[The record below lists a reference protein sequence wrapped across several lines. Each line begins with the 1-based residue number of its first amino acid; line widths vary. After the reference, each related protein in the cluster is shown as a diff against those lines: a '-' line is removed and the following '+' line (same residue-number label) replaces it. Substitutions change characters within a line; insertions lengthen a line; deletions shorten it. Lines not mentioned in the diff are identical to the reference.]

1 MANSDDLDA
10 QFSKERTKP
19 QDPDKKD
26 NFVSKTAQNSFSP
39 DDDEAVESIE
49 ELTALER
56 KLVRKID
63 WRLCTI
69 AGILCSLNLLDS
81 GIISS
86 ASVTTI
92 FEDLGFGVGN
102 RYSVSILVYTVASV
116 AFQLPAT
123 LLVRYLGPRIMF
135 GGITVM
141 FGVITMVSIIPS
153 DLVA

>member
-1 MANSDDLDA
+1 MVNLDENNA
-10 QFSKERTKP
+10 RFEQERTKN
-19 QDPDKKD
+19 QDPDAKY
-26 NFVSKTAQNSFSP
+26 NSVANTTQNSFSP
-39 DDDEAVESIE
+39 DYEEAVESIE
-49 ELTALER
+49 ELAALER
-56 KLVRKID
+56 KLVKKID

-92 FEDLGFGVGN
+92 FEDLGLGVGN

-116 AFQLPAT
+116 TFQLPAT

-135 GGITVM
+135 GCVTVM
-141 FGVITMVSIIPS
+141 FGIITMVSW
-153 DLVA
+153 